1 MDDLESLR
9 KIRTGGSAR
18 SEGVS
23 ELYRR
28 YASRMLAYFM
38 RNRVP
43 QAEAED
49 LIQDVFVSVVRN
61 CGQFRGDARIDAWLW
76 SIARNRLIDRARAAR
91 PTESIDDEELL
102 QLSDGNVLADPAS
115 DVRDLV
121 DCVRRGFARFA
132 REHHDR
138 AQALILSVAEGWSV
152 AELAAFLG
160 RTPGATREYISQ
172 CRKRLREFLEDCR
185 PFLAGG

>member
-1 MDDLESLR
+1 MDDLESLK
-9 KIRTGGSAR
+9 KIRAGGAAR

-28 YASRMLAYFM
+28 YALRMVAYFL
-38 RNRVP
+38 RNRLP
-43 QAEAED
+43 RAEAED
-49 LIQDVFVSVVRN
+49 LTQDVFLSVVRN
-61 CGQFRGDARIDAWLW
+61 CEQFRGDARIDAWLW
-76 SIARNRLIDRARAAR
+76 SIARNRLIDKVRASR
-91 PTESIDDEELL
+91 PTESVDEEELL
-102 QLSDGNVLADPAS
+102 QLSDGTFEDASANVQ
-115 DVRDLV
+115 DLV
-121 DCVRRGFARFA
+121 DCVRRGFGRFA
-132 REHHDR
+132 LAHHDR

-160 RTPGATREYISQ
+160 RTPGATREYVSQ